1 MKMKRI
7 LIGTI
12 LLLSP
17 LLAGTATGQQE
28 FSAGTVPQLQVRGEA
43 ELRVTANQLQLSV
56 GVITQAETAQAAL
69 DRNSAGMRKVEQA
82 LQQLGLGYQEYRTG
96 QFAIQPQWSMQPRP
110 NRQPEIVGFT
120 VTNSYTVTTG
130 RLELAG
136 QLIEAAVQAGANS
149 IGDLIF
155 GLSNPE
161 AHRAEAI
168 RQATGHA
175 LTEGRI
181 LAASAAI
188 SLGDILQIT
197 VDPPAVHSQRLQ
209 AVRFEAMTG
218 EPPLAPG
225 EVPIRAAVAI
235 SFRIIPA
242 GQ

>member
-1 MKMKRI
+1 MKMKW
-7 LIGTI
+7 LLGGC
-12 LLLSP
+12 LLLSMP
-17 LLAGTATGQQE
+17 LLAGTAAGQPE
-28 FSAGTVPQLQVRGEA
+28 AVTVPQLQVRGDA
-43 ELRVTANQLQLSV
+43 ELQVAADQLQLAV

-82 LQQLGLGYQEYRTG
+82 LQQLGLGHQEYRTG
-96 QFAIQPQWSMQPRP
+96 QFAIQPQWSLQPRP
-110 NRQPEIVGFT
+110 NRRPEIIGFT
-120 VTNSYTVTTG
+120 VTNSFTITTT

-155 GLSNPE
+155 GLADPN

-175 LTEGRI
+175 LAEARI
-181 LAASAAI
+181 LATAAAI
-188 SLGDILQIT
+188 SLGDILHIA
-197 VDPPAVHSQRLQ
+197 VDPPAVHPQRLQ

-225 EVPIRAAVAI
+225 EVAIRAGVAI
-235 SFRIIPA
+235 SFRILPE
-242 GQ
+242 